1 MTQPAKVQEP
11 SMEEILA
18 SIRRII
24 ADDEA
29 KPAAAEKAAPPPSP
43 QPSSPPP
50 AAAAAKPEKPAPA
63 PAARAPVA
71 PPPAPAPAKAAAP
84 IAPPPAPAVS
94 NSQDDIDALLNGLD
108 EATTPEEIRPAAP
121 EPEPEADV
129 LDLTDEM
136 ALPDPA
142 PQAAFRKVEPPDDLE
157 FTETAAKA
165 PLRDMA
171 FDLPPPSPMDSP
183 PILSRSTVSAVE
195 SAFNSLA
202 HTVLSNN
209 ARTLEDLVKE
219 MLRPMLK
226 SWLDDNLPRLVE
238 RIVKAEIER
247 VSRGR

>member
-29 KPAAAEKAAPPPSP
+29 KPAVAEKPPSAAALANR
-43 QPSSPPP
+43 P
-50 AAAAAKPEKPAPA
+50 AAAPVAKAPA
-63 PAARAPVA
+63 SEAAPVPPKVVAPVA
-71 PPPAPAPAKAAAP
+71 PP
-84 IAPPPAPAVS
+84 APPVPPAAS

-108 EATTPEEIRPAAP
+108 ETTTADEIRPP
-121 EPEPEADV
+121 SPDGDV
-129 LDLTDEM
+129 LELTDEM
-136 ALPDPA
+136 ALADAPEPA
-142 PQAAFRKVEPPDDLE
+142 FKKVEPSDDLE
-157 FTETAAKA
+157 FAEAAKVL
-165 PLRDMA
+165 PRQPA
-171 FDLPPPSPMDSP
+171 FEPPPVESPPSPP
-183 PILSRSTVSAVE
+183 QILSRSTVSAVE

-209 ARTLEDLVKE
+209 ARTLEDLVRE

-226 SWLDDNLPRLVE
+226 SWLDDNLPGLVE